1 MLLTQSLN
9 VPTDTHRLLPESC
22 PQVIKNTFFAFVP
35 SRTDLTEYLLHSS
48 WQCEKFSSCFH
59 PGYGL
64 WGTDTASLST
74 HTSGYSDM
82 YFPGLLCACCFCIA
96 LFTCTTEERT
106 LPLQHACF
114 ILPVS
119 LYKQH
124 WGGRWQRRSAPQ
136 WGSQDGFYKR
146 WFLHYVVLITNWRT
160 TRKEHW
166 KTTGLFNNMGWC
178 EWQQH

>member
-35 SRTDLTEYLLHSS
+35 SCTDLTEYLLHSS

-82 YFPGLLCACCFCIA
+82 YFPVLLCACCFCIA
-96 LFTCTTEERT
+96 LFTRTTEERRY
-106 LPLQHACF
+106 LSSMLVLFSLWAFISSAEVEGDREGQHLNEEARMVCTRDD
-114 ILPVS
+114 S
-119 LYKQH
+119 C
-124 WGGRWQRRSAPQ
+124 
-136 WGSQDGFYKR
+136 
-146 WFLHYVVLITNWRT
+146 T
-160 TRKEHW
+160 TS
-166 KTTGLFNNMGWC
+166 F
-178 EWQQH
+178 